1 MERFHSL
8 LAFGGLLIFGFAWGT
23 TQPLTK
29 IAVSTGY
36 QPFGLIFWQFLYA
49 VVLLGAVIVVKRI
62 RVPLDRR
69 HLIFYTGVALIGT
82 VLPNSFSYLAAARLP
97 AGIMAVAITTV
108 PMFSLLIALLIGN
121 ERFRFSRSLGVV
133 LGVSAMLLIA
143 LPEAS
148 LPAAGL
154 TVWVFIALI
163 APFCY
168 GIEGNYVA
176 MQAPRRLNPL
186 AALWGASVIGL
197 LIITPMALVSGQW
210 IDLFKPWQ
218 APEWAMAGT
227 AIAHLIAYSGYIWLV
242 GFAGVVFTAQIS
254 YIVTLA
260 GITNSILF
268 LGESY
273 SAWVWL
279 AVTMMLAGLTLVQ
292 PVGRLPEV
300 EETP

>member
-1 MERFHSL
+1 MQILSYL
-8 LAFGGLLIFGFAWGT
+8 LPIFALSALAAGWMAIAGYV
-23 TQPLTK
+23 PLP
-29 IAVSTGY
+29 ICVVV
-36 QPFGLIFWQFLYA
+36 
-49 VVLLGAVIVVKRI
+49 VVLCGWLWFGKIHQRPAHEILPALGAWWWRRLRSRHRWYRPVVL
-62 RVPLDRR
+62 VADGEQPAALPPVLSGLDVFEVD
-69 HLIFYTGVALIGT
+69 IDWPTISQT
-82 VLPNSFSYLAAARLP
+82 
-97 AGIMAVAITTV
+97 
-108 PMFSLLIALLIGN
+108 
-121 ERFRFSRSLGVV
+121 RSLGVV
-133 LGVSAMLLIA
+133 LGVSAMLMIA

-154 TVWVFIALI
+154 TVWVFVALI

-197 LIITPMALVSGQW
+197 CLITPLTVASGQW

-260 GITNSILF
+260 GITNSMLF

-279 AVTMMLAGLTLVQ
+279 AVALMLAGLALVQ